1 MRWTSQAA
9 AGLVAIVLAGCSG
22 RDRSHDSGSTT
33 GGGAGTETGAMS
45 DTGSQSAQPGMT
57 SDTSSGVAADTALK
71 GTSADTAS
79 AGKESGTAD
88 SLGKAAVGKDSQQ
101 TQPSETQQA
110 PSTADSLNP
119 GVDSAR

>member
-9 AGLVAIVLAGCSG
+9 ACLVAIVLAGCSG
-22 RDRSHDSGSTT
+22 RDRSHDAGTT
-33 GGGAGTETGAMS
+33 AGGAGTETGAMS

-57 SDTSSGVAADTALK
+57 SDTSNGVAADTATN

-79 AGKESGTAD
+79 AGTESGTAD
-88 SLGKAAVGKDSQQ
+88 SGGKATVDKDSQK
-101 TQPSETQQA
+101 TQPSETQPA
-110 PSTADSLNP
+110 PSTSDSLNP

>member
-22 RDRSHDSGSTT
+22 RDRSHDAGSTT

-57 SDTSSGVAADTALK
+57 SDTSSGDTAMK
-71 GTSADTAS
+71 GTPADTAS
-79 AGKESGTAD
+79 KGKESGSTD
-88 SLGKAAVGKDSQQ
+88 SGGKATVGQDSQK
-101 TQPSETQQA
+101 TQPSETQPA
-110 PSTADSLNP
+110 PSAGDSLNP